1 MKKLK
6 VGVIGIGEISKI
18 HIPHILN
25 YKNVEIVGLYDVRV
39 DRAVEMSQK
48 YQVPYVNTYQELIE
62 MNPDVVHVLTP
73 HDTHYGIIK
82 DLISHH
88 IHILAEKPLTIDY
101 RKAIELVDL
110 ASEHEVILA
119 VCLQNRTNKT
129 TKKLLSVIQDKAY
142 GKLLSV
148 RGNVFWKRELSYY
161 QKDSW
166 RGTWRHEGGGVLI
179 NQAIHTL
186 DLLTLIGG
194 DIESF
199 YGSYANYLMPD
210 IEVEDQAHI
219 TLLFKNQARGFFSA
233 TTSNTVDSPVE
244 IDVVMEKARFKLLG
258 DTLYQLI
265 DQGFQVIEKDESL
278 QGEKFY
284 FGVSHEKVIH
294 DLYDHL
300 LYHYGDVIHAKDT
313 LTCLEI
319 ITKVYE
325 QKNGQQPMKIDHH
338 QKRK

>member
-25 YKNVEIVGLYDVRV
+25 YKNVEIVGLYDLHV

-48 YQVPYVNTYQELIE
+48 HHVPYVNTYQELIGLK
-62 MNPDVVHVLTP
+62 PDVVHVLTP

-82 DLISHH
+82 DLIEHH
-88 IHILAEKPLTIDY
+88 IHVLAEKPLTIDY

-110 ASEHEVILA
+110 ASEHEVILS

-129 TKKLLSVIQDKAY
+129 TK
-142 GKLLSV
+142 KLLSV

-186 DLLTLIGG
+186 DLITLIGG
-194 DIESF
+194 EIESF

-233 TTSNTVDSPVE
+233 TTSNTIDSPVE

-258 DTLYQLI
+258 ETLYQLI
-265 DQGFQVIEKDESL
+265 DQAFQIIEKDESL

-300 LYHYGDVIHAKDT
+300 LYHFGDVIHAKDT
-313 LTCLEI
+313 LTSLEI

-325 QKNGQQPMKIDHH
+325 QKNGHQPMTIDHH